1 VSVRRAK
8 RLPLEVLAPHLL
20 EVPKESGTL
29 CWADVFGNRHPVEI
43 EVGFGKGLFLLT
55 NSQARPDTN
64 FVGIEIDRKYQLF
77 TATRLAK
84 RDIHNVKLAC
94 ADARRILAEHV
105 PPASVQAIHVYFP
118 DPWWKKRHHKRRL
131 FSAEFAAA
139 CQRVLQSGGWLF
151 VVTDVEEYFQR
162 ICQKLGEQKELQLER
177 PTGPS
182 SSVITEDQTNFERK
196 CRLAGKPIFR
206 ATFAKLQAKNS

>member
-1 VSVRRAK
+1 VRRAK
-8 RLPLEVLAPHLL
+8 RLPLEVLAPYLL
-20 EVPKESGTL
+20 DVPKESGTL
-29 CWADVFGNRHPVEI
+29 CWADVFGNQHPVEL

-84 RDIHNVKLAC
+84 RGLHNVKLAG
-94 ADARRILAEHV
+94 ADARTFLAEHV
-105 PPASVQAIHVYFP
+105 APASVQTIHVYFP

-131 FSAEFAAA
+131 FTPEFAAA
-139 CQRVLQSGGWLF
+139 CQRVLQSGGRLF

-162 ICQKLGEQKELQLER
+162 ICQMLGEQKELQLEL
-177 PTGPS
+177 PTAPS
-182 SSVITEDQTNFERK
+182 TTVLAADLTNFERK
-196 CRLAGKPIFR
+196 CRLAGNPVFR
-206 ATFAKLQAKNS
+206 ATFVRLQAENS